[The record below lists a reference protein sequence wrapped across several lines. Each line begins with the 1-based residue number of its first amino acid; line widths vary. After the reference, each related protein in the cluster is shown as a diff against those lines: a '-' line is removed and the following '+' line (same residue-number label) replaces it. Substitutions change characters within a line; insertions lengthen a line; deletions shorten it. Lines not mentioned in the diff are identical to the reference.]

1 MEVIMELANNNKMI
15 EMLKRPQFKCGKYVH
30 INDKFIYHGWEHTVK
45 SMEYDENGW
54 WIFSENSELFEPWA
68 CEYVEPDTIKRVWED
83 AKNLEQVLTSNPD
96 EPGAV
101 TNLLQRLEKI
111 IREEY
116 KSKEK

>member
-1 MEVIMELANNNKMI
+1 MYHNNVTDNKCI

-54 WIFSENSELFEPWA
+54 WIFSENSELFEPCA
-68 CEYVEPDTIKRVWED
+68 CEYVEKDTIKKVWED
-83 AKNLEQVLTSNPD
+83 AKNLETLSNYAPRLDEGDITS
-96 EPGAV
+96 
-101 TNLLQRLEKI
+101 LLQRLEKI